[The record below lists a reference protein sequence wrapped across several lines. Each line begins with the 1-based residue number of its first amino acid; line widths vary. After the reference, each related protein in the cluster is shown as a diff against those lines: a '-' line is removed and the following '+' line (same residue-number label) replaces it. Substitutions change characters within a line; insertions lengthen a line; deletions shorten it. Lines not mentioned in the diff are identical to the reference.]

1 MAARLVALKSARRCV
16 RSLAVML
23 PEVASRESSL
33 LTVRGL
39 AEAPSAA
46 IALNA
51 STTHAKYVIR
61 RIRLKIISPML
72 GSPTR

>member
-1 MAARLVALKSARRCV
+1 MAARLVALKSASRCL
-16 RSLAVML
+16 RSVAVMR
-23 PEVASRESSL
+23 PEAARRASSL

-39 AEAPSAA
+39 ADAASAA